1 MPGACP
7 RGPNR
12 GGAGM
17 RFTKRRRV
25 FSTIAHGG
33 FNRPGIRPKIAR
45 LEADSVKGSRCREA
59 DLTDASGRRNRRSDA
74 AYGP

>member
-17 RFTKRRRV
+17 KFTKRQGV
-25 FSTIAHGG
+25 FSTIAQGG

-45 LEADSVKGSRCREA
+45 LAADSVKDYRTPGGRPHRRE
-59 DLTDASGRRNRRSDA
+59 RSSKSA
-74 AYGP
+74 F